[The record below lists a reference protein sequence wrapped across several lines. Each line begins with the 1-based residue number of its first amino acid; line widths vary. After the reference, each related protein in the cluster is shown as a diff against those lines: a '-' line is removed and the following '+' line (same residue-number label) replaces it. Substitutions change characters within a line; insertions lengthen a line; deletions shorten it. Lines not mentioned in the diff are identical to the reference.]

1 MGDQLRPTW
10 DHYFMAIARI
20 IAMRSSCDRLHAG
33 AVLVKNNRIIAT
45 GYNGAPPGLP
55 QCDSPAGHL
64 LEEGHCVRTIH
75 GEHNAILQAARLPG
89 SSTEGSVLYTLYN
102 PCIHCAKYVVAA
114 GVRRAVIGKIYRGEA
129 ALEYIKGAGVEVEM
143 YQEDP
148 AFNALVR
155 TLFADTIKEVHAN
168 EGDVTLV

>member
-1 MGDQLRPTW
+1 
-10 DHYFMAIARI
+10 MAIARI
-20 IAMRSSCDRLHAG
+20 IATRSSCDRLHAG

-55 QCDSPAGHL
+55 QCDGPAGHL
-64 LEEGHCVRTIH
+64 VEEGHCVRTIH

-114 GVRRAVIGKIYRGEA
+114 GVHRVVIGKIYRGQA
-129 ALEYIKGAGVEVEM
+129 ALQYLKDAGIEIEM
-143 YQEDP
+143 YQEDS
-148 AFNALVR
+148 AWNALVR
-155 TLFADTIKEVHAN
+155 TIFTDEIKEVRAQ
-168 EGDVTLV
+168 EGDVNIISE